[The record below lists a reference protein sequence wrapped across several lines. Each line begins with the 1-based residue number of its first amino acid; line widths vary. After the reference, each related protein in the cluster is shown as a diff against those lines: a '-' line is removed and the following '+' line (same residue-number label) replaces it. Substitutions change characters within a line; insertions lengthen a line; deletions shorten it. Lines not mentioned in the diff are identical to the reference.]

1 MYNGGWSSRTQ
12 QLQKK
17 TISEKCRI
25 SFLFFAQVEVV
36 GPEGKDATNLM
47 LQRVRKLR
55 KDKVPIQFDFGEVAG
70 KFPVSYE
77 NSLNNVLR
85 LEVSRY
91 NQLLACIHR
100 TLEQLEKAL
109 KGEFSI
115 NSSVESN

>member
-1 MYNGGWSSRTQ
+1 MAAAAEVVEHNNY
-12 QLQKK
+12 KK
-17 TISEKCRI
+17 KQYLRNVE
-25 SFLFFAQVEVV
+25 FLFCSLQVEVV